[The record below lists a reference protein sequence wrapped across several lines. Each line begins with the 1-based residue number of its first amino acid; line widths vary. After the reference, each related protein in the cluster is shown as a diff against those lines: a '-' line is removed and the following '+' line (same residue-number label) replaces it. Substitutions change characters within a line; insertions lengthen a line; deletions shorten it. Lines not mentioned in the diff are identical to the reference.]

1 MKTPEHND
9 RPHAERSASQ
19 LSLLLYCAGYQPKKS
34 AGRVHWVTAQG
45 IRGHEALESGDSG
58 DLESGFEERM
68 VALCEA
74 YAARLTEIGSEVID
88 EFRVETIEG
97 RWGYCDRLIVNLD
110 GDAHLVDWKF
120 LRAKQVVDAEINLQ
134 GKDYVVGILEDP
146 RFARIRSLHVHFVMP
161 RFNAVTHTS
170 RAFTRDDLPTLKLE
184 ILSVM
189 ARAKQTD
196 SKKWRGASL
205 TPYYDVCKYCGAA
218 GRCKALRKIA
228 DDLGRK
234 YDPEGYGR
242 KPQVPE
248 QTHASLVTD
257 PAARAQLQEL
267 ASLMESWAASVRHH
281 NLQAALDDEKNLPA
295 GYVIDWSK
303 GRRCVT
309 SAEGL
314 LLAAQEFG
322 LQAQDLIDAASLSWT
337 KVEEALRAKAA
348 RGEKAHLVAQFN
360 QRLVELNA
368 VEHPEP
374 TPKLM
379 RARPPRM

>member
-1 MKTPEHND
+1 MQTADHAE

-19 LSLLLYCAGYQPKKS
+19 LSLLLMCPGYQPRKT
-34 AGRVHWVTAQG
+34 AGRTHWVTAQG
-45 IRGHEALESGDSG
+45 TRGHEALETGDSG

-74 YAARLTEIGSEVID
+74 YAQRYTEVGSEVID
-88 EFRVETIEG
+88 EFKVDTIEG
-97 RWGYCDRLIVNLD
+97 RWGYCDRLIINLD
-110 GDAHLVDWKF
+110 GDAHLIDWKF
-120 LRAKQVVDAEINLQ
+120 VRAKEVIDADLNLQ
-134 GKDYVVGILEDP
+134 GKDYVVGILQDP
-146 RFARIRSLHVHFVMP
+146 RFARIRSLSVHFVMP

-170 RAFTRDDLPTLKLE
+170 KPFTREDLPALKLE
-184 ILSVM
+184 IFSVL

-228 DDLGRK
+228 DELGRR

-242 KPQVPE
+242 KPAVPE
-248 QTHASLVTD
+248 QTHASQVTD

-267 ASLMESWAASVRHH
+267 AGLMETWAASVRHH
-281 NLQAALDDEKNLPA
+281 NLQSALDDEKNLPA

-303 GRRCVT
+303 GRRYVT

-314 LLAAQEFG
+314 LLAANEFG

-348 RGEKAHLVAQFN
+348 RGEKAQLVAAFN
-360 QRLVELNA
+360 QRLTELGA
-368 VEHPEP
+368 VERPEP